1 MLLYRAP
8 RQVEG
13 YAPPWRAEKGPVRRD
28 RRRRHDPAVPSGS
41 SEMRRVGF
49 ERHKAFQPTCALST
63 TIAPFWITIDSFR
76 RAPIEVVGSPSSKS
90 RSASLPGATTPKS
103 STPKCSAASL
113 VAILRICDA
122 TIPACAD
129 RSASSIVFSPNL
141 PKPQKLSVPSAFQD
155 ITAGVCQEQKEA
167 GIGQIIPAPDRRS
180 LESHLA

>member
-13 YAPPWRAEKGPVRRD
+13 YAPQWRAEEGPVRRD

-76 RAPIEVVGSPSSKS
+76 RAPIEVVGSPTSKS
-90 RSASLPGATTPKS
+90 RSAILPGATTPKS
-103 STPKCSAASL
+103 SIPKCAAASL
-113 VAILRICDA
+113 VAILRTCA
-122 TIPACAD
+122 VPIPACAD
-129 RSASSIVFSPNL
+129 RSASSILSSPNL
-141 PKPQKLSVPSAFQD
+141 LKPQKLSVPSA
-155 ITAGVCQEQKEA
+155 TPT
-167 GIGQIIPAPDRRS
+167 PASATCLRLAYLTSALFSSS
-180 LESHLA
+180 LIKHSVGT